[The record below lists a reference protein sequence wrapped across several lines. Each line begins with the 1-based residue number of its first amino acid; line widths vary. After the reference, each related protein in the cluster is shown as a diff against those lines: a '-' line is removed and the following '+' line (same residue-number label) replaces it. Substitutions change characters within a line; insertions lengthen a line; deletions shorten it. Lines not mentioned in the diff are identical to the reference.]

1 MIPRYSRPEM
11 TALWSDQARF
21 DHWFRIELCHL
32 EAREKEGT
40 APEGTAKKIR
50 EAVDASAIRPERIL
64 EIEAVC
70 RHDVIAFLTH
80 IEEIAGPDAR
90 FLHVGLTSSDV
101 LDSCLALQMKS
112 AGHEILG
119 DLDGLLEALK
129 VQALR
134 YKMTPMVGRS
144 HGIHAEPTTFGLAMA
159 GFYSEFDRGKAAL
172 VLAVEDIS
180 HGKLSGAVGTYSATT
195 PSVEQ
200 SGLQSLGLQVE
211 PVGTQVVPRDRHA
224 RYFCTLATIAS
235 SVERLAVQIRHWQR
249 TEVREAE
256 EPFRKGQKGSSAM
269 PHKRNPILTENV
281 TGLARLVRA
290 HAGAALENVALW
302 HERDISHSSVERV
315 IGPDATILMDFML
328 RRMTRVVTDLVV
340 YEDRLAHNMTL
351 THGLIFSGQ
360 VLLALV
366 DKGMERQ
373 AAYKMVQRNA
383 LPAWEEDSDFAT
395 NLHNDS
401 EVRSL
406 MTKEEIDACFD
417 LDRVLRHVDTIF
429 RRVFP

>member
-1 MIPRYSRPEM
+1 M
-11 TALWSDQARF
+11 
-21 DHWFRIELCHL
+21 
-32 EAREKEGT
+32 
-40 APEGTAKKIR
+40 
-50 EAVDASAIRPERIL
+50 
-64 EIEAVC
+64 
-70 RHDVIAFLTH
+70 
-80 IEEIAGPDAR
+80 
-90 FLHVGLTSSDV
+90 GLTSSDV
-101 LDSCLALQMKS
+101 LDSCLALQLKR
-112 AGHEILG
+112 AGEEIVR
-119 DLDGLLEALK
+119 DLDGLLDALK
-129 VQALR
+129 QQAER
-134 YKMTPMVGRS
+134 HKMTPMVGRS
-144 HGIHAEPTTFGLAMA
+144 HGIHAEPTTFGLSML
-159 GFYSEFDRGKAAL
+159 GFYAEFQRGKDAL
-172 VLAVEDIS
+172 EVALDDIA

-200 SGLQSLGLQVE
+200 VALESLGLRVD
-211 PVGTQVVPRDRHA
+211 PVATQVIPRDRHA
-224 RYFCTLATIAS
+224 RFFGTLATISS

-328 RRMTRVVTDLVV
+328 RRVTRVVTDLVV

-351 THGLIFSGQ
+351 TNGLVFSGQ

-373 AAYKMVQRNA
+373 AAYKIVQRNA

-395 NLHNDS
+395 NLHNDND
-401 EVRSL
+401 VRDLLS
-406 MTKEEIDACFD
+406 KEEIDACFD
-417 LDRVLRHVDTIF
+417 LERVLQHVDTIF
-429 RRVFP
+429 RRVLP